1 MTRNS
6 LLVVSFAVVALGFAA
21 ASVFA
26 FSNATWAPPAV
37 AGSKNAAAVAEREQ
51 YDNRISTGA
60 LEVATFGG
68 GCFWCVETN
77 FDGVKGV
84 VATISGYMGGAL
96 ETADYQTV
104 STGRTKHIEV
114 LQVIYDPKQTTFDKI
129 LGVFLR
135 TTDVVDGGGQFCDRG
150 PQYRPAVFAHG
161 QAQLDAARKETA
173 ALDASQRFD
182 KPLAVEIL
190 KASLFVPAEDYH
202 QDYYKKNPLRYKSY
216 RYGCGRDLRVKRLWG
231 DEALTH

>member
-6 LLVVSFAVVALGFAA
+6 FVIASCAIALLGLVAAG
-21 ASVFA
+21 VFA
-26 FSNATWAPPAV
+26 FSSAGWTPVAI
-37 AGSKNAAAVAEREQ
+37 AGSTNSAAVAERAQ
-51 YDNRISTGA
+51 YDKRIASGD

-77 FDGVKGV
+77 FDDVRGV
-84 VATISGYMGGAL
+84 VATISGYMGGAV

-114 LQVIYDPKQTTFDKI
+114 LQVIYDPAKTNYDKI
-129 LGVFLR
+129 VGVFFR

-150 PQYRPAVFAHG
+150 PQYRPAIFAHG
-161 QAQLDAARKETA
+161 EKQLKKARAEVEK
-173 ALDASQRFD
+173 LDASQRFD
-182 KPLAVEIL
+182 KPVAVEIL
-190 KASLFVPAEDYH
+190 KSSTFIPAEDYH
-202 QDYYKKNPLRYKSY
+202 QNYYVKNPLRYKSY
-216 RYGCGRDLRVKRLWG
+216 RYGCGRDQRVKRLWG